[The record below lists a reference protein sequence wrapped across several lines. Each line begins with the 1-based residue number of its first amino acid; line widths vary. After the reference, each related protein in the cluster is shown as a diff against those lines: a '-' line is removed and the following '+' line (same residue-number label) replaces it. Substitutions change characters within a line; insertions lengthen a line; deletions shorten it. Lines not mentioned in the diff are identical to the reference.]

1 MTTLIAAAPVGEN
14 PPVPPDTQEG
24 PGEVGPGEGP
34 PGHDP
39 RPDPSEDA
47 PGSDEG
53 HPESP
58 DRDDSES
65 RD

>member
-1 MTTLIAAAPVGEN
+1 LPLSDVFSGAPAGEN

-24 PGEVGPGEGP
+24 PGEGAPDEG
-34 PGHDP
+34 GVDP
-39 RPDPSEDA
+39 SPDPSEDA

-58 DRDDSES
+58 SEGYAALA
-65 RD
+65 

>member
-1 MTTLIAAAPVGEN
+1 MNLLPTALVAAAAPVGEN
-14 PPVPPDTQEG
+14 PPVPPDTQEE

-53 HPESP
+53 HPDSP
-58 DRDDSES
+58 GQD
-65 RD
+65 